1 MFPRALRL
9 VRIAGVDVRLDPS
22 LLVFA
27 ALIVWTFTG
36 RFRPSHG
43 LTVALTM
50 ALVGTICFLGS
61 ILAHELAHALEARH
75 RGMHVEGVT
84 LFLFGGV
91 TEMHAHGQTAR
102 DELAVAA
109 VGPYVSLVCAA
120 LLGLLATFASDLLP
134 AAVATPVATVA
145 GLLGWLNLALALFN
159 LIPGAPLDGGRVLR
173 AVLWLLL
180 HDRMLA
186 LRVSVRAGQ
195 ALAIALVAGAGWLL
209 LRVPGSAV
217 SALLTA
223 AIGVFLYVA
232 ARKELQHAVLDELLT
247 EHTVGQL
254 FARLDV
260 PAPAP
265 AAAVP
270 DGPADAPAGPAT
282 AQPPVVA
289 DDAALPAVAPA
300 PAVEVTDDLHVLIDR
315 FQDEQ
320 PAVRVVRDGELLG
333 TIDRATA
340 AHALADL
347 RDTVRRGTAR
357 RGATRR
363 RTDRRSAGR
372 PSGDDTPA
380 AADARAAGER
390 P

>member
-9 VRIAGVDVRLDPS
+9 VRIAGVDIRLDPS
-22 LLVFA
+22 LLLFA

-36 RFRPSHG
+36 RFQPAHG
-43 LTVALTM
+43 LTVAVTM
-50 ALVGTICFLGS
+50 ALVGTVCFLAS

-109 VGPYVSLVCAA
+109 VGPYVSLLCAA
-120 LLGLLATFASDLLP
+120 VLGLLATFASDLLP
-134 AAVATPVATVA
+134 AAVAAPVATVA
-145 GLLGWLNLALALFN
+145 GLLGWLNLALAVFN
-159 LIPGAPLDGGRVLR
+159 LVPGAPLDGGRVLR

-195 ALAIALVAGAGWLL
+195 TLAIILVVAGGWLL
-209 LRVPGSAV
+209 VRVPGSAL

-232 ARKELQHAVLDELLT
+232 ARKELQHAILDELLT

-254 FARLDV
+254 FAHLDV
-260 PAPAP
+260 PAPARTG
-265 AAAVP
+265 A
-270 DGPADAPAGPAT
+270 DGLDRAPVGSAT
-282 AQPPVVA
+282 
-289 DDAALPAVAPA
+289 
-300 PAVEVTDDLHVLIDR
+300 PAVEVTDDLHALIDQ

-320 PAVRVVRDGELLG
+320 PSVHVVRDGLVLG
-333 TIDRATA
+333 TIDRAA
-340 AHALADL
+340 AANALADL
-347 RDTVRRGTAR
+347 RDTAR
-357 RGATRR
+357 RGMTRR
-363 RTDRRSAGR
+363 S
-372 PSGDDTPA
+372 SSLPA
-380 AADARAAGER
+380 AEER
-390 P
+390 S

>member
-27 ALIVWTFTG
+27 ALIVWTFAG
-36 RFRPSHG
+36 RFQPAHG

-50 ALVGTICFLGS
+50 ALVGTVLFLSS

-109 VGPYVSLVCAA
+109 VGPYVSLLCAA
-120 LLGLLATFASDLLP
+120 VLGLIATFASDLLP
-134 AAVATPVATVA
+134 AAVAPPVATVA

-195 ALAIALVAGAGWLL
+195 ALAIALVAAGGWLL
-209 LRVPGSAV
+209 LRVPGSALA
-217 SALLTA
+217 ALLTA
-223 AIGVFLYVA
+223 AIGVFLFVA
-232 ARKELQHAVLDELLT
+232 ARKELRHAVLDELLT

-254 FARLDV
+254 LARLDV
-260 PAPAP
+260 PAPAG
-265 AAAVP
+265 AATGGGG
-270 DGPADAPAGPAT
+270 GPAGTTDRLA
-282 AQPPVVA
+282 VVA
-289 DDAALPAVAPA
+289 RADEPLTG
-300 PAVEVTDDLHVLIDR
+300 PAVEVTEDLHVLIDR
-315 FQDEQ
+315 FQGEQ
-320 PAVRVVRDGELLG
+320 PEVHVVRDGELLG

-340 AHALADL
+340 ANALADL
-347 RDTVRRGTAR
+347 RDSARRRTSRRGRTRRGTA
-357 RGATRR
+357 AHPPAE
-363 RTDRRSAGR
+363 DRA
-372 PSGDDTPA
+372 
-380 AADARAAGER
+380 
-390 P
+390 

>member
-9 VRIAGVDVRLDPS
+9 IRIAGVDVRLDPS

-50 ALVGTICFLGS
+50 ALVGTVCFLGS

-145 GLLGWLNLALALFN
+145 GLLGWLNLALAIFN

-195 ALAIALVAGAGWLL
+195 TLAIALVAGAGWLL

-260 PAPAP
+260 PAPAS

-270 DGPADAPAGPAT
+270 DGPADAPA
-282 AQPPVVA
+282 AQTPLVA
-289 DDAALPAVAPA
+289 DDAAPPAAPPA

-320 PAVRVVRDGELLG
+320 PTVRVVRDGELLG

-347 RDTVRRGTAR
+347 RDTARRGTAR
-357 RGATRR
+357 RAATRR
-363 RTDRRSAGR
+363 GAGRRGAGR
-372 PSGDDTPA
+372 PSVDDTPA
-380 AADARAAGER
+380 TADARPAARER

>member
-22 LLVFA
+22 LLLFA

-36 RFRPSHG
+36 RFQPSHG
-43 LTVALTM
+43 LTVAVTM
-50 ALVGTICFLGS
+50 AVVGTVCFLAS
-61 ILAHELAHALEARH
+61 VLAHELAHALEARH

-120 LLGLLATFASDLLP
+120 VLGLLATFASDLLP
-134 AAVATPVATVA
+134 ATLAGPVATVA

-173 AVLWLLL
+173 AVLWLAL

-195 ALAIALVAGAGWLL
+195 ALALVLVVAGGWLL
-209 LRVPGSAV
+209 LRVPGAAL

-232 ARKELQHAVLDELLT
+232 ARKELQHALLDELLA

-254 FARLDV
+254 LARLEV
-260 PAPAP
+260 PAPARTAADP
-265 AAAVP
+265 VTAEPLGLAVADAAAEVE
-270 DGPADAPAGPAT
+270 GPALPGSVAT
-282 AQPPVVA
+282 GRQRSAT
-289 DDAALPAVAPA
+289 
-300 PAVEVTDDLHVLIDR
+300 PAVEVTDDLHALIDG

-320 PAVRVVRDGELLG
+320 PEVRVVRDGEVLG

-340 AHALADL
+340 AQALADL
-347 RDTVRRGTAR
+347 RDTAR

-363 RTDRRSAGR
+363 STGRTTDGSERAG
-372 PSGDDTPA
+372 SGAAPPA
-380 AADARAAGER
+380 ARGDR
-390 P
+390 

>member
-9 VRIAGVDVRLDPS
+9 LRIAGVDVRLDPS

-27 ALIVWTFTG
+27 VLIVWTFTG
-36 RFRPSHG
+36 RFEPAYGR
-43 LTVALTM
+43 TVAVSM
-50 ALVGTICFLGS
+50 ALVGTVCFLAS

-109 VGPYVSLVCAA
+109 VGPYVSLLCAA
-120 LLGLLATFASDLLP
+120 VLGLFATFAADLLP
-134 AAVATPVATVA
+134 SVVAAPVATVA
-145 GLLGWLNLALALFN
+145 GLLGWLNLALAVFN
-159 LIPGAPLDGGRVLR
+159 IIPGAPLDGGRVLR

-195 ALAIALVAGAGWLL
+195 ALAITLVVAGGWLL
-209 LRVPGSAV
+209 LRVPGSAL

-247 EHTVGQL
+247 EHTVGHL
-254 FARLDV
+254 LARLDV
-260 PAPAP
+260 PAPARTGTGGLPPTP
-265 AAAVP
+265 APGSPVP
-270 DGPADAPAGPAT
+270 GTSAPATSG
-282 AQPPVVA
+282 
-289 DDAALPAVAPA
+289 L
-300 PAVEVTDDLHVLIDR
+300 PAVEVTDDLHALIDR

-320 PAVRVVRDGELLG
+320 PEVQVLRDGELLG

-340 AHALADL
+340 AQALAEL
-347 RDTVRRGTAR
+347 RDAARRGT
-357 RGATRR
+357 TRR
-363 RTDRRSAGR
+363 SPSPRDPDGTDGVGAGIAPPPAGDRS
-372 PSGDDTPA
+372 
-380 AADARAAGER
+380 
-390 P
+390 

>member
-22 LLVFA
+22 LLLFA

-36 RFRPSHG
+36 RFQPTYG
-43 LTVALTM
+43 LTVAVTM
-50 ALVGTICFLGS
+50 AVVGTVCFLAS
-61 ILAHELAHALEARH
+61 VLAHELAHALEARH
-75 RGMHVEGVT
+75 RGMRVEGVT

-120 LLGLLATFASDLLP
+120 VLGLLATFASDLLP
-134 AAVATPVATVA
+134 ATLAGPVATVA

-173 AVLWLLL
+173 AVLWLVL

-195 ALAIALVAGAGWLL
+195 ALALVLVVAGGWLL
-209 LRVPGSAV
+209 VRVPGAAL

-232 ARKELQHAVLDELLT
+232 ARKELQHALLDELLT

-254 FARLDV
+254 LARLEL
-260 PAPAP
+260 PAPAR
-265 AAAVP
+265 AAA
-270 DGPADAPAGPAT
+270 DPARGEPVGLAAAGAAAERT
-282 AQPPVVA
+282 PP
-289 DDAALPAVAPA
+289 ALPGSVAAGGQRTA
-300 PAVEVTDDLHVLIDR
+300 PPTVEVTDDLHALIDG
-315 FQDEQ
+315 FQDDQ
-320 PAVRVVRDGELLG
+320 PEVRVVRDGEVLG

-340 AHALADL
+340 AQALADL
-347 RDTVRRGTAR
+347 RDAAR
-357 RGATRR
+357 RGASRGGTG
-363 RTDRRSAGR
+363 RTTDGSERAG
-372 PSGDDTPA
+372 SGA
-380 AADARAAGER
+380 APPEARGNR
-390 P
+390 